1 MGIKDE
7 IFEEFFKKLEED
19 DDFPNIVI
27 QELKNLFESR
37 ENISQEKIFNAIKKG
52 CRNVSTNQEN

>member
-19 DDFPNIVI
+19 DDFPNVII
-27 QELKNLFESR
+27 QELKNLLESG
-37 ENISQEKIFNAIKKG
+37 ENISQEKIFDAIKEG
-52 CRNVSTNQEN
+52 RV